1 MASGSGL
8 LDSKLPMRDLTGKY
22 ARFRN
27 EYFLSSSGHSGLGHS
42 RLNASPQ
49 PSSLSGP
56 LLDTRPGLNEQDEHG
71 LMGPTLRPEW
81 ADIHDQV
88 EADMRQIKEAI
99 STLRQLHRSRLNI
112 HFDESAV
119 SAQESEI
126 EILTQSI
133 TTKLRR
139 CEQGIKRIALV
150 GDVAHLSAKER
161 TVRKNSM
168 IMLAQDLTSYSKQF
182 RHAQKDFLK
191 SLNEQAG
198 KSSAF
203 GFGGSGDDEA
213 LRAATDEAHLDE
225 ELTEEQRL
233 QLDEIN
239 ARSSER
245 EKEVLRV
252 ARSVHELSTLFS
264 ELNVL
269 VIEQGTV
276 LDRIDYNIEQTLVQ
290 VKKGV
295 VELEGAEKHSRRAL
309 TCKCILI
316 LLIIVIILIGILVY
330 KKS

>member
-1 MASGSGL
+1 MCVCVL
-8 LDSKLPMRDLTGKY
+8 
-22 ARFRN
+22 
-27 EYFLSSSGHSGLGHS
+27 
-42 RLNASPQ
+42 
-49 PSSLSGP
+49 
-56 LLDTRPGLNEQDEHG
+56 
-71 LMGPTLRPEW
+71 
-81 ADIHDQV
+81 V
-88 EADMRQIKEAI
+88 

-150 GDVAHLSAKER
+150 GDVAHLSVKER

-168 IMLAQDLTSYSKQF
+168 IMLAQELTQYSKAF

-191 SLNEQAG
+191 SLNEQSG

-203 GFGGSGDDEA
+203 GFADEEA
-213 LRAATDEAHLDE
+213 LKAATDEAHLDE
-225 ELTEEQRL
+225 ELSEEQRM

-239 ARSSER
+239 ARSNER

-290 VKKGV
+290 VKSGV
-295 VELEGAEKHSRRAL
+295 GELEGAEKHSRRAL

-316 LLIIVIILIGILVY
+316 LLITVIILIAILVY
-330 KKS
+330 KKSK